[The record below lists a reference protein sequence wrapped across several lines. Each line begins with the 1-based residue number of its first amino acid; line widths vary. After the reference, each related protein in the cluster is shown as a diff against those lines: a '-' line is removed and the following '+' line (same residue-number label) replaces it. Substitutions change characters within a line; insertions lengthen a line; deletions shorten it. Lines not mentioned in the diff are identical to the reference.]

1 MMRLRACL
9 SLLLV
14 SALAV
19 PAQGEST
26 GGESTQVPVV
36 NVASAVSLVAG
47 TAVMVPETIDLELKS
62 ALMRAVNLQELD
74 FGDRFDA
81 QVWMMGMSTRLTPFV
96 KDEQERLELL
106 HLVRREAV
114 IAGVPPELVLAVIQ
128 VESRFNR
135 YAVSRVGAQ
144 GMMQVMPFWKKELGR
159 PDDNLI
165 ETATNLRY
173 GCTILKYYLDK
184 EKGNVP
190 EALARYNGST
200 IFGPYPGLVLRA
212 YENRWKG
219 GAL

>member
-1 MMRLRACL
+1 MSVVRAHF
-9 SLLLV
+9 LLL
-14 SALAV
+14 SALL
-19 PAQGEST
+19 ST
-26 GGESTQVPVV
+26 GVAYAEPAPIA
-36 NVASAVSLVAG
+36 NVASAANAVVESAMP
-47 TAVMVPETIDLELKS
+47 TAEPIDLELKS

-74 FGDRFDA
+74 FEDRFDA
-81 QVWMMGMSTRLTPFV
+81 QVWMMGMSTRLAPFV
-96 KDEQERLELL
+96 KDEGERLELL
-106 HLVRREAV
+106 RLVRREAV
-114 IAGVPPELVLAVIQ
+114 IAGVSPELVLAVIQ

-184 EKGNVP
+184 EKGNVA

-200 IFGPYPGLVLRA
+200 IFGPYPGLVLGA
-212 YENRWKG
+212 YEKRWKG